1 MSVSPPRLL
10 ATMAANLPRLPVLL
24 FIFLDVHV
32 PSTHG
37 DPPLP
42 STYDVSMCSESTWCG
57 SDEIRYPFYLANA
70 TEATAD
76 HSGNYSCGY
85 IDLIISCKLEGQA
98 LIPTI
103 RLGGDDYTVE
113 NISYNYN
120 DGTIIPVDSDV
131 FVGGSCP
138 AVSHNVTFDETWL
151 HNTSSNGNLTFFFG
165 CDLHDPVA
173 HEFDAFKI
181 ICAGFKS
188 PPDAAPGDRD
198 SFVLT

>member
-1 MSVSPPRLL
+1 
-10 ATMAANLPRLPVLL
+10 
-24 FIFLDVHV
+24 
-32 PSTHG
+32 
-37 DPPLP
+37 
-42 STYDVSMCSESTWCG
+42 MCSESFWRG
-57 SDEIRYPFYLANA
+57 SVEIHYPFYLANA

-76 HSGNYSCGY
+76 YSGNFSCDY
-85 IDLIISCKLEGQA
+85 TDLSISCKLEGQA

-103 RLGGDDYTVE
+103 CLGGDDYTVE

-151 HNTSSNGNLTFFFG
+151 HNTSSNNNLTFFFG